1 MKKQV
6 KFKNI
11 VNVKL
16 FPYCKND
23 YEKYDLWW
31 NNYDLNLA
39 MNSSN
44 NEIKRLMNIHPN
56 MNKIQAIKLLYQPNN
71 ISYDSNNF

>member
-11 VNVKL
+11 VNVML

-23 YEKYDLWW
+23 NEKYDLWW

-39 MNSSN
+39 MNSCN

-71 ISYDSNNF
+71 ICYDSNNF